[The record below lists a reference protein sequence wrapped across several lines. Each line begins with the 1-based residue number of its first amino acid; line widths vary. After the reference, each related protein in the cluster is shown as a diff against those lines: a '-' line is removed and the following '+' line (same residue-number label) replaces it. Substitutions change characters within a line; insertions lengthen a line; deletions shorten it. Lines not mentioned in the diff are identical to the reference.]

1 VYCYHDARQAPE
13 NRIMRVTVLAS
24 VVALACSA
32 GCAYAQ
38 TPPSEAAPA
47 PAAAP
52 ASSVEPMEDPQTG
65 DHWTYELRD
74 EITGDIKSTF
84 LQTVLEATANE
95 ISVRATIMG
104 NPNNGFLTFDRSWN
118 LINNGIWRYSPND
131 GTGIRTP
138 LAAGKSWPLKSND
151 VNTTAGAT
159 WKRSGT
165 AKVLGQES
173 ITTKAGTFDT
183 FRIQASFQLQNN
195 NDPTKKLQITQNTWY
210 APAIDHW
217 VKRTSESRQ
226 DGQLREKSTVELIEY
241 GRR

>member
-1 VYCYHDARQAPE
+1 M
-13 NRIMRVTVLAS
+13 RIAVLAFLT
-24 VVALACSA
+24 ALGSSA
-32 GCAYAQ
+32 GFACAQ
-38 TPPSEAAPA
+38 TPPSEATQA

-52 ASSVEPMEDPQTG
+52 ASGVEPMQDPQTG

-84 LQTVLEATANE
+84 LQTVLEPTANE

-104 NPNNGFLTFDRSWN
+104 NPNNGFLTFDRDWN
-118 LINNGIWRYSPND
+118 LINNGVWRYSPND

-138 LAAGKSWPLKSND
+138 LAVGKSWSVKSNE
-151 VNTTAGAT
+151 VNSTAGAT
-159 WKRSGT
+159 WRRSGT

-173 ITTKAGTFDT
+173 VTTRAGTFDT
-183 FRIQASFQLQNN
+183 FRVEITLQLKNN
-195 NDPTKKLQITQNTWY
+195 NDPTKKLQVTQDTWY

-226 DGQLREKSTVELIEY
+226 DGKLREKSTVELIEY